1 MRGYPQPCV
10 FVEIFYHVRQNC
22 GICCRQQCFRTY
34 TTQKRSKKE
43 RTPSLK
49 AGIAFVIL
57 LVLQVSMGDGDHLPS
72 ELLDS
77 KVSGNWLDEMRAKI
91 FDLVDDHGYVG
102 ADPYIKKLVE
112 ETEKKQNLLLYV
124 EVKKDGTANINFQTS
139 KRSASQ
145 PVGAVYGRCLW
156 VAGLCYVVEDF
167 RKVQIQDIDVDQYVI
182 GHLMG
187 DQKSSTSS
195 FYALKGTLSRWSR
208 LHLQL
213 LEPVNPHW
221 ARVEL
226 EMIILWYRIPLT
238 AITKLTSIMF
248 DDLSGRAV
256 CTPGFMV
263 SPSREVPGSNPGG
276 GRFKMMFGIGVM
288 PTQVTNGNSDLSD
301 MHGTDSDRI

>member
-167 RKVQIQDIDVDQYVI
+167 RKVQIQDIDVEVIFAVI

-195 FYALKGTLSRWSR
+195 FSCFERHVKPLVPAASAVLRTRQSALG
-208 LHLQL
+208 
-213 LEPVNPHW
+213 PCG
-221 ARVEL
+221 ARDEN
-226 EMIILWYRIPLT
+226 
-238 AITKLTSIMF
+238 
-248 DDLSGRAV
+248 
-256 CTPGFMV
+256 FMV
-263 SPSREVPGSNPGG
+263 HT
-276 GRFKMMFGIGVM
+276 F
-288 PTQVTNGNSDLSD
+288 
-301 MHGTDSDRI
+301 DRHYEINFHNV